1 MRTVF
6 WERDRACMIDQTL
19 LPFETKV
26 LALDTPEEV
35 YEAICT
41 MRVRGAPAIGVSGAM
56 GVVLGVKHVP
66 EKTTE
71 AALEAMETL
80 CPYLIGARPTATNLE
95 WAVRRIWSYAKK
107 IAALPYPEFYAALV
121 EKAMEM
127 ADNEVAIARRLSE
140 NGAALI
146 PDEGANISTHCS
158 CGPLC
163 TVDYGLNMG
172 VVYAAHRQG
181 KKVHV
186 YTDETRPRLQ
196 GAKLNAYDLRRMGV
210 PYTLIPDN
218 HAAYLMQLG
227 KIDMVFLGA
236 DRVVA
241 NGDTAAKVGVYGLSI
256 AAKEH
261 GIPVYMCCP
270 FSTVD
275 FSKKTGAEI
284 VIEERG
290 PEEVLKVNGTWIAP
304 EDTPVLNYAFD
315 VTPGRYFAGIV
326 TEVGVAYPPF
336 TQSLKDLKKIYDRE
350 QEAAHE

>member
-6 WERDRACMIDQTL
+6 WENDMVCMIDQTL

-26 LALDTPEEV
+26 LHLDTPEAV
-35 YEAICT
+35 YEAIYT

-56 GVVLGVKHVP
+56 GVVLGVKHLS
-66 EKTTE
+66 EKSTP
-71 AALEAMETL
+71 AALELLETL
-80 CPYLIGARPTATNLE
+80 CPYLIGARPTATNLAWGVE
-95 WAVRRIWSYAKK
+95 RIRDYARSN
-107 IAALPYPEFYAALV
+107 AHLPYPAFYAALV
-121 EKAMEM
+121 KKVLQM
-127 ADNEVAIARRLSE
+127 ADDEVAIAKRLSE
-140 NGAALI
+140 IGAALI

-172 VVYAAHRQG
+172 VVYAAHQQG

-227 KIDMVFLGA
+227 KIDLVLLGA

-241 NGDTAAKVGVYGLSI
+241 NGDTAAKVGVYSLSI

-275 FSKKTGAEI
+275 FTKKTGAEI
-284 VIEERG
+284 LIEQRSAK
-290 PEEVLKVNGTWIAP
+290 EVLKVNDTWIAP
-304 EDTPVLNYAFD
+304 PDTPVLNYAFD
-315 VTPGRYFAGIV
+315 VTPSRYFAGII
-326 TEVGVAYPPF
+326 TEVGIAYPPF
-336 TQSLKDLKKIYDRE
+336 TQSLKQLKALYDS
-350 QEAAHE
+350 QEAKRDE